1 MRCVGLSMGVIKVKV
16 NLPIYILAAHFDAV
30 ARCQGAGIQELSF
43 GTSLGVY
50 PTLIFLILLGRAVLV
65 ILGSAISSV
74 FNKMYGFPMIT
85 YNDQAGLMRGV
96 VSIALAF
103 SQASSFGMTTSH
115 LLVAVAFYWKAVVE
129 EGSRSYGVMGI
140 LSLVGLV
147 SFVVFFSLGIGA
159 IPWVIM
165 SEILPINIKGLA
177 GSIATPPTAQI
188 LVDNYDIKLASTSE
202 SGGTFII
209 YTVVSAF
216 TVVFVA
222 LWVPETKGRTL
233 EEIQWSFR

>member
-1 MRCVGLSMGVIKVKV
+1 
-16 NLPIYILAAHFDAV
+16 
-30 ARCQGAGIQELSF
+30 
-43 GTSLGVY
+43 
-50 PTLIFLILLGRAVLV
+50 
-65 ILGSAISSV
+65 
-74 FNKMYGFPMIT
+74 
-85 YNDQAGLMRGV
+85 
-96 VSIALAF
+96 
-103 SQASSFGMTTSH
+103 MTASH
-115 LLVAVAFYWKAVVE
+115 LLVAFAFYWKAVVE

-147 SFVVFFSLGIGA
+147 SFVVFFSLGIGV

-165 SEILPINIKGLA
+165 FEILPINIKGLA
-177 GSIATPPTAQI
+177 GSIATQANWLVSWLITMTSNLLHQI
-188 LVDNYDIKLASTSE
+188 TYW
-202 SGGTFII
+202 TFTI